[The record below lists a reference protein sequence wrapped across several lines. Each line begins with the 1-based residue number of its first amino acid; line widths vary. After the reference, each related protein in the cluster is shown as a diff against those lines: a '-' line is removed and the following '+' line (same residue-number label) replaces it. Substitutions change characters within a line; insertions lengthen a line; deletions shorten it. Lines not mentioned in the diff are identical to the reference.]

1 MIQRSRPCKA
11 GRQRQGKRREEKKRE
26 EKKRKK
32 LEAVARQAIVV
43 VISPLSKQGRKEEE
57 EEEEKRLY
65 LMLGGRESKGRQGKG
80 EKAGNGRRLCV
91 CGRTLQSRMCLCVSG
106 PSYVN

>member
-57 EEEEKRLY
+57 EEEKRLY